1 MIVDEDVNEVFEY
14 KNRFILTKAIEWL
27 NAEFLPLLEDFSVA
41 SSVMRTVVEH
51 EAFNAGGLTFDAR

>member
-27 NAEFLPLLEDFSVA
+27 NAEFSANNDPLYLI
-41 SSVMRTVVEH
+41 SSVVIANYTRSGINLMT
-51 EAFNAGGLTFDAR
+51 